1 MLVLL
6 MGSFLLDYCQQERV
20 CCNKVGVN
28 GFVHDLIC
36 VSLKGVSKYY
46 RHEGQPHSIIAGV
59 TFEVGAGQSCAII
72 GQSGSGKSTLLNIIG
87 LLDFVDAGEYVFMG
101 RPVAKARSDELAT
114 LRKMTMGFVFQHFN
128 LIPRLNV
135 IENVALPLRYRG
147 LDRACSL
154 KRAMSELQ
162 RVGMAHRAS
171 YKPAELSGGQKQRV
185 AIARALVGQ
194 PSLILADEPTGSLD
208 SQSSGDILDLLL
220 SIQKE
225 QGVTLLIV
233 THDMSVAQRMQRQFV
248 VHNGLVEEL
257 QA

>member
-1 MLVLL
+1 MTVL
-6 MGSFLLDYCQQERV
+6 
-20 CCNKVGVN
+20 
-28 GFVHDLIC
+28 
-36 VSLKGVSKYY
+36 
-46 RHEGQPHSIIAGV
+46 HSAPA
-59 TFEVGAGQSCAII
+59 TA
-72 GQSGSGKSTLLNIIG
+72 
-87 LLDFVDAGEYVFMG
+87 VFMG

-185 AIARALVGQ
+185 AIASALVGQ

>member
-1 MLVLL
+1 MTVL
-6 MGSFLLDYCQQERV
+6 
-20 CCNKVGVN
+20 
-28 GFVHDLIC
+28 
-36 VSLKGVSKYY
+36 
-46 RHEGQPHSIIAGV
+46 HSA
-59 TFEVGAGQSCAII
+59 
-72 GQSGSGKSTLLNIIG
+72 
-87 LLDFVDAGEYVFMG
+87 
-101 RPVAKARSDELAT
+101 PAT
-114 LRKMTMGFVFQHFN
+114 
-128 LIPRLNV
+128 
-135 IENVALPLRYRG
+135 
-147 LDRACSL
+147 
-154 KRAMSELQ
+154 
-162 RVGMAHRAS
+162 
-171 YKPAELSGGQKQRV
+171 KPAELSGGQKQRV